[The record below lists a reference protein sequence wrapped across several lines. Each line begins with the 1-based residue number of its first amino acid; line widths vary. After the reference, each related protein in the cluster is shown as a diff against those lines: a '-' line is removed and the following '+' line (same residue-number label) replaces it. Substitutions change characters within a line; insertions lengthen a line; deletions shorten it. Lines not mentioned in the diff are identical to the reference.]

1 MSHHAFFGALAMAL
15 TLVGFYPYLRGILSG
30 STRPHVFSWVIWAST
45 TLVVFFAQ
53 IDAGGGVGAWPIGVS
68 GVLTTLIAVL
78 AWRRRG
84 DVSITRGDW
93 VFLVLALSSLPLWYL
108 TDDAMWAVVV
118 LTVVDLLGFGPTFRK
133 VWAAPQ
139 SESCGFYGLF
149 ALRNAAVVLAL
160 EQHSVTTVLFPA
172 GIGTACIGVML
183 LIAYGRRRA
192 AVRARR
198 HCYDPR

>member
-1 MSHHAFFGALAMAL
+1 MSHHALFSALAMAL
-15 TLVGFYPYLRGILSG
+15 TLIGFYPYLRGILSG
-30 STRPHVFSWVIWAST
+30 STRPHVFSWGIWAST

-53 IDAGGGVGAWPIGVS
+53 IEAGGGIGAWPIGVS

-84 DVSITRGDW
+84 DMSITRADW

-108 TDDAMWAVVV
+108 TDDATWAVVV

-133 VWAAPQ
+133 VRAAPY

-160 EQHSVTTVLFPA
+160 EQHSFATVLFPA
-172 GIGTACIGVML
+172 AIGVACVALVL
-183 LIAYGRRRA
+183 LIAWGRSRGA
-192 AVRARR
+192 ASA
-198 HCYDPR
+198 

>member
-1 MSHHAFFGALAMAL
+1 MSHHAFFSALAMAL

-30 STRPHVFSWVIWAST
+30 STRPHVFSWGIWAST

-53 IDAGGGVGAWPIGVS
+53 IEAGGGIGAWPIGVS

-84 DVSITRGDW
+84 DMSITRADW

-108 TDDAMWAVVV
+108 TDDATWAVVV

-133 VWAAPQ
+133 VRAAPH

-160 EQHSVTTVLFPA
+160 EQHSLATVLFPA
-172 GIGTACIGVML
+172 AIGAACVALVL
-183 LIAYGRRRA
+183 LIAWGRARA
-192 AVRARR
+192 AASA
-198 HCYDPR
+198 